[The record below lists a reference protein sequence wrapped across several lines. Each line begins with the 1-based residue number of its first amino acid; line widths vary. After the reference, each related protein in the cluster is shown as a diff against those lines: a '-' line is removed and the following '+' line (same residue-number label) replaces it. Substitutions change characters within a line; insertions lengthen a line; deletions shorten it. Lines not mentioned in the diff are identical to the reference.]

1 MKIFEVT
8 ERQAKKEKI
17 RYAVQGGSLTKEQG
31 FSLKKMLVAVLNKYA
46 KGDEW
51 EVKQHF
57 LDAGLYYN
65 GEDLD
70 KANAVGLDI
79 IGALYGF
86 FQDGA
91 RRSVTQLKKEE
102 DDNMM
107 TFTAIPVG
115 GAKPQ
120 VSFTWHK
127 HAKTGGPV
135 IAININ
141 ANF

>member
-8 ERQAKKEKI
+8 EKQAKKENL
-17 RYAVQGGSLTKEQG
+17 RYAVQSGSLSKQQG
-31 FSLKKMLVAVLNKYA
+31 FSLKKQLVAVLNKYA
-46 KGDEW
+46 KGDDW
-51 EVKQHF
+51 EIKQQF
-57 LDAGLYYN
+57 LDAGLYYL
-65 GEDLD
+65 GDD
-70 KANAVGLDI
+70 TDRADVVGLDI
-79 IGALYGF
+79 IGALYGY

-91 RRSVTQLKKEE
+91 RRSVTKLKKEE
-102 DDNMM
+102 DDNLM

-115 GAKPQ
+115 GAQPQ

-127 HAKTGGPV
+127 HAVTDGPV